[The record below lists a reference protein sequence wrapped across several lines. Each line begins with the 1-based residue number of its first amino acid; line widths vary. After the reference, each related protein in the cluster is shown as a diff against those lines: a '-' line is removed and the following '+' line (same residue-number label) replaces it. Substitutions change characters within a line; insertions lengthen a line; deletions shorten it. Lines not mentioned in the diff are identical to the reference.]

1 MVRTNIPCRFCK
13 SMDKFKLLTL
23 EEGYDVVK
31 CKKCNF
37 VFVDVDFSGEE
48 LKKFYT
54 QEYFTKGVNYFSDQ
68 ERTYMAGRY
77 IDEIKKFKKKGTLL
91 EIGCAAGYLL
101 KLAQER
107 GFDSYGVEIS
117 EDASKFASEK
127 LGLKVKNCVLE
138 DAKFESDFFDAV
150 ILINVL
156 EHLPDPLGTLRE
168 INRISKDDGIVYICV
183 PNLNRIDRKLRYL
196 INFFRYKGGFAKLHL
211 SEFTPETLTKMCE
224 LSGFKVVSLKTRFF
238 AHYLY
243 ELSKAAG
250 LDKKMVKKIKPE
262 SLENIHTQK
271 SPMNQ
276 IWGFINRMDKTRCGI
291 DIQVHLRKDIQKSG
305 WK

>member
-1 MVRTNIPCRFCK
+1 
-13 SMDKFKLLTL
+13 MDKLKLLTL
-23 EEGYDVVK
+23 EGGYDVVK

-37 VFVDVDFSGEE
+37 VFVDVNFSVEE

-54 QEYFTKGVNYFSDQ
+54 QEYFTKGVNYFSNQ

-101 KLAQER
+101 KLAQEQ
-107 GFDSYGVEIS
+107 GLDSYGVEIS
-117 EDASKFASEK
+117 EDASKFAREK

-138 DAKFESDFFDAV
+138 DAKFESSFFDVV

-156 EHLPDPLGTLRE
+156 EHLPDPLGTLKE

-183 PNLNRIDRKLRYL
+183 PNLNRIDRKLHYL
-196 INFFRYKGGFAKLHL
+196 INFFRYKNGFGKLHL
-211 SEFTPETLTKMCE
+211 SEFTLETLTKMCE

-243 ELSKAAG
+243 ELSKAVG

-262 SLENIHTQK
+262 SLENTHIQK

-276 IWGFINRMDKTRCGI
+276 IWGLINKMDKTRCGI
-291 DIQVHLRKDIQKSG
+291 DIQVHLRKAVQKAG
-305 WK
+305 GNKCQRLL